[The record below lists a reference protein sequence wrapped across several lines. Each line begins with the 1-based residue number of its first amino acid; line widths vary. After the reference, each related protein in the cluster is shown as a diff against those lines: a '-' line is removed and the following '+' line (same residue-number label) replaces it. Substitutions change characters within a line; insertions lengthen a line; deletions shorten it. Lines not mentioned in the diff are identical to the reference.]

1 MFVLR
6 VRHAAGYATLRAG
19 LVTVAWV
26 SGCEHAATH
35 ERTRSPIQRRSRVLE
50 GNRWRADTV
59 FAHLG
64 CSPPGD
70 TDAAPRSS
78 DTALVA
84 PGVYALELVAT
95 TGSQRGGAAA
105 GHLVLNEAH
114 RGDRSLRTGQVA
126 YDWPTDSTYLYGATD
141 LAFRAVAAP
150 MDEPCRVG
158 AAPSECGGPL
168 VPPPNSEDPVFPGVR
183 GSRGAL
189 PPPRV
194 GRPTTLLIGTLGNA
208 RVHELS
214 LDGAGIGLTTTRV
227 DSAGFGGWWRPWG
240 VVEDGAGYFCAFRV
254 Q

>member
-1 MFVLR
+1 MPISVLR
-6 VRHAAGYATLRAG
+6 GRAPVSYAALWAGFLTL
-19 LVTVAWV
+19 AWIG
-26 SGCEHAATH
+26 GCERAARATTDSQSHAVTLK
-35 ERTRSPIQRRSRVLE
+35 SLS
-50 GNRWRADTV
+50 WRPDSIFASGRCMPPEDTG
-59 FAHLG
+59 ALP
-64 CSPPGD
+64 SL
-70 TDAAPRSS
+70 S
-78 DTALVA
+78 DTALVS
-84 PGVYALELVAT
+84 PGAYALELVAT
-95 TGSQRGGAAA
+95 TGSRSGAATT
-105 GHLVLNEAH
+105 GHLVLDEAH
-114 RGDRSLRTGQVA
+114 QGDRSPRTGRAA
-126 YDWPTDSTYLYGATD
+126 YDWPADSTYLYGATD

-158 AAPSECGGPL
+158 TPRSECGDPL

-214 LDGAGIGLTTTRV
+214 LDGAGIGLTTMRV
-227 DSAGFGGWWRPWG
+227 DSTGFGGWWRPWG